1 MRNVLRSPLVWMVAA
16 EIAVVGALIVVG
28 WNVVAAATHPSIPSI
43 PSIPPAVAQAA
54 DPTADPPSDLSLL
67 PQLNTEPKRGPRPG
81 LAVDPAFWRDR
92 LDTLNSDQV
101 FLEQLEWQVVRSA
114 LVAAN
119 DYVQTVVLPSIRR
132 AEHAGA
138 FPVA

>member
-1 MRNVLRSPLVWMVAA
+1 MCNVIRSPLVWMVAA
-16 EIAVVGALIVVG
+16 EIGVVGALIVVG
-28 WNVVAAATHPSIPSI
+28 WNVVAAATHPSIP
-43 PSIPPAVAQAA
+43 PAVVQAA

-67 PQLNTEPKRGPRPG
+67 PQLNTEPKRGPLPG

-92 LDTLNSDQV
+92 LATLNSDQV